1 MKVDEV
7 LAQATERTGLDDFG
21 AESFRDG
28 LDRLVDSLN
37 TEGDLSDLGEVAMSE
52 QVIGALVNRL
62 RVVDAHTQDPA
73 LRGAPVERPLIVLG
87 LPRTGTTHL
96 SYLLDCDPANRSL
109 MRWEANDS
117 LPPPRTE
124 TFDTDPRIEATRVGQ
139 EMFNSLNPEFESMHY
154 EAPDGPTECVTIM
167 GQDFKSLMW
176 STVAH
181 VPTYNEWLLDADHGP
196 TMDYHR
202 LVLQVLQSQAPGRW
216 CLKTPHYPL
225 ILDSLFAVYPDAQ
238 LVWTHRDPV
247 TVTASTCSLQRSL
260 SGTFTDVDH
269 GETIN
274 AQWLQTLPTC
284 VERGM
289 AYRDAH
295 PEVAVCDVAYRELVS
310 DPLGTV
316 QRIYSTFGE
325 ELSGETVER
334 IEGYAAANPRGA
346 RGRHAYDAESLGLDV
361 DAVRERFA
369 DYTER
374 FGEYLD

>member
-7 LAQATERTGLDDFG
+7 LAAATDRTGLDDFG
-21 AESFRDG
+21 DESFRDG
-28 LDRLVDSLN
+28 LDRLVDGLN
-37 TEGDLSDLGEVAMSE
+37 TEGDLSEIGEIAMGE
-52 QVIGALVNRL
+52 QVIGALINRL
-62 RVVDAHTQDPA
+62 RVVDAHAQDPSLA
-73 LRGAPVERPLIVLG
+73 GGRIERPLIVLG

-124 TFDTDPRIEATRVGQ
+124 TFATDPRIDAARESMAMFAT
-139 EMFNSLNPEFESMHY
+139 MNPEFEKMHY
-154 EAPDGPTECVTIM
+154 EAPDGPTECVTIF

-181 VPTYNEWLLDADHGP
+181 IPTYTEWLLDAYHEP
-196 TMDYHR
+196 TMAYHQS
-202 LVLQVLQSQAPGRW
+202 VLQVLQSQAPGRW

-225 ILDSLFAVYPDAQ
+225 ILDTVFAIYPDAQ

-247 TVTASTCSLQRSL
+247 TVTASTSSLHRCL

-269 GETIN
+269 GESIN
-274 AQWLQTLPTC
+274 EQWPKTLSTC
-284 VERGM
+284 VNRGI

-295 PEVAVCDVAYRELVS
+295 PEIPVCDVAYRDLVA

-316 QRIYSTFGE
+316 
-325 ELSGETVER
+325 
-334 IEGYAAANPRGA
+334 
-346 RGRHAYDAESLGLDV
+346 
-361 DAVRERFA
+361 
-369 DYTER
+369 
-374 FGEYLD
+374 